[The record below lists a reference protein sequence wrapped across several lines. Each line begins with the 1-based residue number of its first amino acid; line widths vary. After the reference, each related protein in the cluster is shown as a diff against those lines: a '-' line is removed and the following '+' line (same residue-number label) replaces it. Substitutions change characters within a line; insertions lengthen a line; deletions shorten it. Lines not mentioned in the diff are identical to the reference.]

1 MDISYVITPFFAW
14 LIAGSAK
21 FIVNSISLR
30 RFAFDLIG
38 YGGMPSNHSCI
49 VSSVVAIIFIKEG
62 VDEPV
67 LVVAIAL
74 AFIVML
80 DANSLRQHIGRQS
93 KAINIL
99 SRTNYDIPKL
109 KERMGHTRKE
119 IFIGAILGIL
129 SASIINLVFTLF

>member
-1 MDISYVITPFFAW
+1 MDISYVVTPFFAW

-21 FIVNSISLR
+21 FIVNSISVR

-49 VSSVVAIIFIKEG
+49 VSSAAAIIFIKEG
-62 VDEPV
+62 VDEPA

-93 KAINIL
+93 NAINIL
-99 SRTNYDIPKL
+99 SRKNHDIPIL
-109 KERMGHTRKE
+109 KERIGHTRKE
-119 IFIGAILGIL
+119 LFIGSVLGIL
-129 SASIINLVFTLF
+129 SASIANLVFT